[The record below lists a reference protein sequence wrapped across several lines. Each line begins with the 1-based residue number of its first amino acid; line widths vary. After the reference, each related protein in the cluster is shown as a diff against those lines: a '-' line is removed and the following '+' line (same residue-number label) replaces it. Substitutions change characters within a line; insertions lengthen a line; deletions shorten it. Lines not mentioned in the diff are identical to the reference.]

1 MSSSLDDMY
10 REVILDHYRSPR
22 GKKPIDKANIL
33 CDGMNPS
40 CGDEITLRAQVNGD
54 IVDDVQVNCKGCA
67 ISVASASMLAEA
79 IKGRPLDE
87 VRQIAQ
93 AVRKILKGEEDIDL
107 PEELEDIASLRG
119 VQKFPVRVKCALL
132 AWVTLL
138 EGLDKHDKGKTGD
151 GGSVSTE
158 EKD

>member
-1 MSSSLDDMY
+1 MTSSLDDMY

-33 CDGMNPS
+33 SDGMNPS
-40 CGDEITLRAQVNGD
+40 CGDELTLSAHVDGD
-54 IVDDVQVNCKGCA
+54 VVKDVHVDCKGCA

-79 IKGRPLDE
+79 IKGRTLED

-93 AVRKILKGEEDIDL
+93 SVRKILKGDEDATL
-107 PEELEDIASLRG
+107 PEELEDIEALRG
-119 VQKFPVRVKCALL
+119 VRQFPVRVKCALL

-138 EGLDKHDKGKTGD
+138 EGLDNHDKGKM
-151 GGSVSTE
+151 GGAISTE
-158 EKD
+158 EKE